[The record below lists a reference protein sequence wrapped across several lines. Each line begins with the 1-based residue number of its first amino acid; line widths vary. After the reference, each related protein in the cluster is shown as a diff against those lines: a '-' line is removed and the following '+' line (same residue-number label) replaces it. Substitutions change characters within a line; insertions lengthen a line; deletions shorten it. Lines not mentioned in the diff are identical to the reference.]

1 MMLLI
6 LIALVTLSFVSCI
19 VITAVLIGYINQ
31 WYTDEEDEKGE
42 EKEDD
47 NKLFNNDLEDK

>member
-19 VITAVLIGYINQ
+19 VITTVLIDYINQ
-31 WYTDEEDEKGE
+31 WYEGE
-42 EKEDD
+42 EEEEEEDD

>member
-1 MMLLI
+1 MKLLI

-31 WYTDEEDEKGE
+31 WYKDEEGE